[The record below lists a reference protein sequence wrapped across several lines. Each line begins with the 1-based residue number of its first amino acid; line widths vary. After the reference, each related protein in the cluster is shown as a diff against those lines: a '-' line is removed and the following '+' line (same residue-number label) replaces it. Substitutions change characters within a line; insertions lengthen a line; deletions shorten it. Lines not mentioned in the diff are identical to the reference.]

1 VRLQL
6 SPRRGRR
13 GLRLAVLVGV
23 AVVASPA
30 FAPRAS
36 ATQDAQARLTL
47 FREPSSE
54 NEGIKVIHPQIDAG
68 TTLGPDFR
76 FGVAYEVDIVSGA
89 TPAVF
94 GPRTG
99 GINVDAITHATTFS
113 DTRHQFSGALS
124 YQRPTSSWTF
134 GGGYGFES
142 DYRSAIVTGGAS
154 TDFLDHNFTLG
165 LSYTHNFDSVC
176 DANNTTIGDQ
186 LLDLKPLSSSSHCFT
201 SSPDVTT
208 QKLSI
213 DTFQPSLSWTATPKL
228 LLQIGSTIQVL
239 DGFQSNP
246 YRSVLIGMQNRTPQ
260 EHQPQYRQRY
270 AVYARAVQALPAV
283 RGSVLIMGRYYQD
296 SWALQA
302 VSGEAQINKYFG
314 PEFLLTLRGR
324 GHWQTG
330 ASFYRTGIEYTE
342 LGPGGKYWTGD
353 RELSPMSNYLT
364 GGKFSWINHPGQ
376 ERSTWFVE
384 MEVSAKYELL
394 LYHLA
399 SPDAPNADRT
409 HAHIVQGAFSLRF

>member
-1 VRLQL
+1 MAAT
-6 SPRRGRR
+6 
-13 GLRLAVLVGV
+13 AVAATSAL
-23 AVVASPA
+23 
-30 FAPRAS
+30 APRAR

-47 FREPSSE
+47 FREPSTQ
-54 NEGIKVIHPQIDAG
+54 NDGIKVIHPQVDVG

-76 FGVAYEVDIVSGA
+76 FSVGYEVDIVSGA

-94 GPRTG
+94 GPHTG
-99 GINVDAITHATTFS
+99 PVDVITQATKFS
-113 DTRHQFSGALS
+113 DTRHQVTAALA
-124 YQRPTSSWTF
+124 YQRPTSSWSF
-134 GGGYGFES
+134 GYSYGIEN
-142 DYRSAIVTGGAS
+142 DYRSNAVTGAAS
-154 TDFLDHNFTLG
+154 TDLLDHNFTLG

-176 DANNTTIGDQ
+176 DANNENIGDQ
-186 LLDLKPLSSSSHCFT
+186 LLDLKPLGSSAHCFT
-201 SSPDVTT
+201 GAADVST

-213 DTFQPSLSWTATPKL
+213 DTFQPSLSWTATPSL

-246 YRSVLIGMQNRTPQ
+246 YRSVLVGMQHRTPQ
-260 EHQPQYRQRY
+260 EHEPQYRQRY

-302 VSGEAQINKYFG
+302 VTAEAQINKYFG
-314 PEFLLTLRGR
+314 PSLLLTLRGR
-324 GHWQTG
+324 YHDQTG
-330 ASFYRTGIEYTE
+330 ASFYRTGREYLE

-353 RELSPMSNYLT
+353 RELSPMSNYLS
-364 GGKFSWINHPGQ
+364 GGKLAWIKHPGQ
-376 ERSTWFVE
+376 EQSSWYVE

-409 HAHIVQGAFSLRF
+409 YAHIVQGAFALRF

>member
-6 SPRRGRR
+6 RKRHRF
-13 GLRLAVLVGV
+13 RLAVL
-23 AVVASPA
+23 AA
-30 FAPRAS
+30 FAASTALVPRAR

-47 FREPSSE
+47 FREPSSQ
-54 NEGIKVIHPQIDAG
+54 NDGIKVIHPQVDVG

-76 FGVAYEVDIVSGA
+76 FGVGYEVDIVSGA

-99 GINVDAITHATTFS
+99 GVDVVTQATKFS
-113 DTRHQFSGALS
+113 DTRHQVTAALS
-124 YQRPTSSWTF
+124 YLRPTSSWSF
-134 GGGYGFES
+134 GYSYGTES
-142 DYRSAIVTGGAS
+142 DYHSNSVTGSAA
-154 TDFLDHNFTLG
+154 TDLLDHNFTLG
-165 LSYTHNFDSVC
+165 LSYTHNWDSVC
-176 DANNTTIGDQ
+176 DANNDNIGDQ
-186 LLDLKPLSSSSHCFT
+186 LLDLKPLTSSAQCFT
-201 SSPDVTT
+201 SATGIST

-228 LLQIGSTIQVL
+228 LLQIGSTIQIL

-246 YRSVLIGMQNRTPQ
+246 YRSVLVGMQHRTPQ
-260 EHQPQYRQRY
+260 EHEPIYRQRY
-270 AVYARAVQALPAV
+270 AVYGRAVYALPAV
-283 RGSVLIMGRYYQD
+283 HGSGLIMGRYYQD
-296 SWALQA
+296 SWAIQA
-302 VSGEAQINKYFG
+302 VTGEAQLNKYFG
-314 PEFLLTLRGR
+314 PFLLVTLRGR
-324 GHWQTG
+324 YHQQTG
-330 ASFYRTGIEYTE
+330 ASFYRTGREYLE

-364 GGKFSWINHPGQ
+364 GGKVAWIMKPGQ
-376 ERSTWFVE
+376 ERSTWYVE

-409 HAHIVQGAFSLRF
+409 YAHIAQGAFAIRF